1 MEFVIVT
8 GLSGAGRSQT
18 VKILEDSGYYS
29 IDNLPP
35 SLLPQF
41 ADLIIQSKGDVDK
54 VAFAIDIRGGEFF
67 DDLFDNLDE
76 IKKKGHSYKILFLD
90 ASDEVIVKRYKEQR
104 RPHPLCEGGRVIN
117 GIEME
122 RVKLSYIKTRADH
135 IIDTSNYTLSMLKET
150 IRDIV
155 TGDGEKQRINISVL
169 SFGFKHGIPLDADLV
184 FDVRFLPNPYYIE
197 ELKPLSG
204 NDQEIRDYV
213 MQWDEAKKFKK
224 MLSEMVSFLIP
235 QYEKEGKVQL
245 IIAIGCTGGRHR
257 SVTLAN
263 ELYDTLKSK
272 QYRVVINHRDCYRK

>member
-1 MEFVIVT
+1 MEFVVVT

-18 VKILEDSGYYS
+18 VKVLEDSGYYS

-41 ADLIIQSKGDVDK
+41 ADLIIQSKGDIDK

-76 IKKKGHSYKILFLD
+76 IKRKGHSYKILFLD
-90 ASDEVIVKRYKEQR
+90 ASDQVIVKRYKEQR

-155 TGDGEKQRINISVL
+155 TGEGEKQRINISVL

-213 MQWDEAKKFKK
+213 MQWEEAKIFKK
-224 MLSEMVSFLIP
+224 MLSEMISFLIP

-245 IIAIGCTGGRHR
+245 IVAIGCTGGRHR
-257 SVTLAN
+257 SVTIAN
-263 ELYDTLKSK
+263 ELYDTLKSE

>member
-18 VKILEDSGYYS
+18 VKVLEDSGYYS

-41 ADLIIQSKGDVDK
+41 ADLIIQSKGDIDK

-76 IKKKGHSYKILFLD
+76 IKRKGHSYKILFLD
-90 ASDEVIVKRYKEQR
+90 ASDQVIVKRYKEQR

-155 TGDGEKQRINISVL
+155 TGEGEKQRINISVL

-213 MQWDEAKKFKK
+213 MQWEEAKVLKK
-224 MLSEMVSFLIP
+224 MLSEMISFLIP

-245 IIAIGCTGGRHR
+245 IVAIGCTGGRHR
-257 SVTLAN
+257 SVTIAN
-263 ELYDTLKSK
+263 ELYDTLKSE